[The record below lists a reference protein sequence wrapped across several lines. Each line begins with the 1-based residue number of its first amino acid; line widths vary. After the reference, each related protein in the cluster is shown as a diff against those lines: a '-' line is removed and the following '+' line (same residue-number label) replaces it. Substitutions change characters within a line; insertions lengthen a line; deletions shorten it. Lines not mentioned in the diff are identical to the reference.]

1 MHGSTTLYTHLLV
14 AGDPQGY
21 LDFITAIQTAAK
33 MTTVPPATMTVTP
46 AASCTTT
53 RSLTNSVACTT
64 ARSAAHTQ
72 PGLNI
77 LNILSILNRDSAR
90 PGFILGGTFQ
100 RKDIS

>member
-1 MHGSTTLYTHLLV
+1 
-14 AGDPQGY
+14 
-21 LDFITAIQTAAK
+21 

-64 ARSAAHTQ
+64 ARSTAHTQ
-72 PGLNI
+72 PDLNILNI